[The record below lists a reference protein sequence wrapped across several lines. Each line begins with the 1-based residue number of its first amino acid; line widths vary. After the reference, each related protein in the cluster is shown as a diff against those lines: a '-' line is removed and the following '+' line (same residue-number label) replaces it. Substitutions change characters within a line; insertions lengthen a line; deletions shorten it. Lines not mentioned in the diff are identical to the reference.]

1 MGNGEFTNNLKRAV
15 GASINPASGSGAQT
29 IEVLALDGSTVQ
41 TLLPVE
47 ATRVQMTV
55 DASTAGVAT
64 LGPTYT
70 MKVLQLVATTVGG
83 GGATIAVRL
92 LAGDGTTT
100 QTITFNAADDYAWC
114 MYADSKWNII
124 ASNSVT
130 IA

>member
-15 GASINPASGSGAQT
+15 GASINPSSGSGATT

-47 ATRVQMTV
+47 ATRILMTV
-55 DASTAGVAT
+55 AADTAGIAT
-64 LGPTYT
+64 LGTTYT
-70 MKVLQLVATTVGG
+70 MKVVQLVQSTTGSSGTV
-83 GGATIAVRL
+83 AVRL

-114 MYADSKWNII
+114 MYADNKWNII
-124 ASNSVT
+124 ASSSVT